1 MISDDVLSVI
11 KGRRS
16 TRKFLEKE
24 IPDDVLMQ
32 IIDAGR
38 FAPSNTNRQG
48 WKFLIIK
55 NQELK
60 DKIHKQVSQKVEEIL
75 SSVKSQ
81 VKFRAIRAYT
91 KYFTFFNDAPVL
103 IVALYNKPSVVA
115 ELLMKDTKRVEMIS
129 GELIS
134 VSMACQN
141 IQLMAHSLG
150 LGTCILTGPLVAYE
164 NIKELL
170 KLSDMHEI
178 CCFIAAGYPKDEP
191 SFTPRRKDIDKI
203 TEIIK

>member
-1 MISDDVLSVI
+1 MLSDHVLTVI

-16 TRKFLEKE
+16 TRKFLPKE

-55 NQELK
+55 NQQLK
-60 DKIHKQVSQKVEEIL
+60 DKIHEEVSRKVEDIL
-75 SSVKSQ
+75 NSVKSR

-103 IVALYNKPSVVA
+103 MIALYNKPSVVA

-164 NIKELL
+164 KIKEMLN
-170 KLSDMHEI
+170 LSDFHEI
-178 CCFIAAGYPKDEP
+178 CCFIAAGYPAEQ
-191 SFTPRRKDIDKI
+191 SYTPRRKDIDKI

>member
-1 MISDDVLSVI
+1 MLSDDVLTVI

-16 TRKFLEKE
+16 TRKFLPKE
-24 IPDDVLMQ
+24 IPDDVLMR

-55 NQELK
+55 NQQLK
-60 DKIHKQVSQKVEEIL
+60 DKIHEEVSRKVEDIL
-75 SSVKSQ
+75 NSVKSR

-141 IQLMAHSLG
+141 IQLMAHSMD
-150 LGTCILTGPLVAYE
+150 LGTCILTGPLVAYDK
-164 NIKELL
+164 IKELL
-170 KLSDMHEI
+170 NLGDFHEI
-178 CCFIAAGYPKDEP
+178 CCFIALGYPAEK
-191 SFTPRRKDIDKI
+191 SFTPRRKDIGKI